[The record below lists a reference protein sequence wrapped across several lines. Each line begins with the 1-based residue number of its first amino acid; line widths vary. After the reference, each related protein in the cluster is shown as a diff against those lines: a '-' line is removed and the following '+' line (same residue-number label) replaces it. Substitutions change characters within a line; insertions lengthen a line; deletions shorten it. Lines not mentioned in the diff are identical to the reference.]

1 MQDQRSGPPPSN
13 PTQTPSP
20 TSQTE
25 RVILT
30 LREML
35 LRGDFAPNE
44 RLAELTLVRRLN
56 ASRTPVRLALDR
68 LAREGV
74 LEALPAGGFRVREFA
89 IADIWDA
96 IEIRGVLEGTA
107 ARFAAERLSEPDEL
121 LRLRL
126 YCRDAEQLLPMTL
139 ENFVRYVEINDQ
151 FHAELWRLA
160 KSPILARTIESL
172 IALPFASPGALVFSD
187 TDPAEPTNLAIIG
200 IEHFRGI
207 VEAIATRE
215 GTRAESLTREH
226 ARLTRRYLA
235 SVLRDRTLFS
245 RMPGASLVRL
255 PVPIG
260 AL

>member
-1 MQDQRSGPPPSN
+1 MIDQRGNAS
-13 PTQTPSP
+13 TP

-35 LRGDFAPNE
+35 LRGEFAPGE

-89 IADIWDA
+89 IADILDA
-96 IEIRGVLEGTA
+96 IEVRGVLEGTA
-107 ARFAAERLSEPDEL
+107 ARFAAERLTEPDDL
-121 LRLRL
+121 LRMRV
-126 YCRDAEQLLPMTL
+126 YCRDSEQLMPMTL
-139 ENFVRYVEINDQ
+139 ENFVRYVEINDA

-160 KSPILARTIESL
+160 KSPMLIRAIEGL
-172 IALPFASPGALVFSD
+172 IALPFASPGALVFANPD
-187 TDPAEPTNLAIIG
+187 TDEPTNLAILAL
-200 IEHFRGI
+200 EHHRGI
-207 VEAIATRE
+207 VDAIANRE
-215 GTRAESLTREH
+215 GTRAEAIAREH
-226 ARLTRRYLA
+226 ARLARRNLTSA
-235 SVLRDRTLFS
+235 LNDRELFN